1 MFYLNELF
9 LRLKF
14 FSFSFF
20 LVILVSYCYKNS
32 LLLIFSFSLLKSVSA
47 DVTFLNNLIYTHPIE
62 LVKIQMYS
70 AFLLSF
76 FLILPYFFWTFLD
89 FFRSSLTKSFY
100 LKLIVFIR
108 QFFFFCYTFNFLAFV
123 YFLPLIWNFFQQ
135 FNITNDSLTPL
146 NFFFELRVQEYF
158 NFVLDFIYFVNI
170 FIFIFLFLFGVTF
183 FFGLS
188 TVLYWK
194 KLFLLVNLFA
204 ATFLSPP
211 DVSSQLISFIFFSF
225 SFELYFFF
233 KLYDLHLKLKLKN
246 LIS

>member
-20 LVILVSYCYKNS
+20 LVVLFSYSYKNS
-32 LLLIFSFSLLKSVSA
+32 LLLIFSFSLLKSASA
-47 DVTFLNNLIYTHPIE
+47 DLTTLNNLIYTHPIE
-62 LVKIQMYS
+62 LVKIQMLS

-76 FLILPYFFWTFLD
+76 FLILPYFFWMLLD
-89 FFRSSLTKSFY
+89 FFRSSLTKLYYFRFISF
-100 LKLIVFIR
+100 LR
-108 QFFFFCYTFNFLAFV
+108 QFLSCLFVFNFLSFI
-123 YFLPLIWNFFQQ
+123 YFLPVLWNFFQKC
-135 FNITNDSLTPL
+135 NITGDTLRPL

-170 FIFIFLFLFGVTF
+170 FSFIFIFLFGLTF

-188 TVLYWK
+188 VVLYWK
-194 KLFLLVNLFA
+194 KLFFLLNLVA

-211 DVSSQLISFIFFSF
+211 DVSSQLISFGLLTV
-225 SFELYFFF
+225 SFEFFFFF
-233 KLYDLHLKLKLKN
+233 KLYDLHLKLKIKN
-246 LIS
+246 LIF